1 MKSKDA
7 KLMYI
12 YSCRSILF
20 CKTVTLPIHVATN
33 HTKINGSMNYP
44 LLQNEVLVF
53 YGKLTDFD
61 ERNCRSLLSNHE
73 RFRATQ
79 FQLDKDKSN
88 YLISKA
94 ILKSLLA
101 YFSNKSEMKIDF
113 KYGKNGKPFLSDDSN
128 VQFNCSHSENVV
140 VVAIALGMEIG
151 IDLEQLSRKVNRPRL
166 ASFLFTP
173 TELIAYHQLE
183 EMHQQEV
190 FMDLWTKKEAILKAT
205 GEGLTR
211 PMNTLT
217 VSLNENRTLTIKID
231 GESSENNTDWFLESY
246 TLMDDYMGALSV
258 RGKVNRVQYIP
269 ISEADLFTNKSC

>member
-12 YSCRSILF
+12 YSYRSLLMY
-20 CKTVTLPIHVATN
+20 KTETLCIHVATN

-44 LLQNEVLVF
+44 LVQNEVLVF
-53 YGKLTDFD
+53 YGKLNDFD
-61 ERNCRSLLSNHE
+61 ALNCRSLLSNQE

-79 FQLDKDKSN
+79 FLQDADKNN
-88 YLISKA
+88 YIISKA

-113 KYGKNGKPFLSDDSN
+113 SYGKIGKPFLSDNSN
-128 VQFNCSHSENVV
+128 VQFNCSHSENGVV
-140 VVAIALGMEIG
+140 IAIALNLEIG
-151 IDLEQLSRKVNRPRL
+151 IDLEQLSRKVNRSKL

-173 TELIAYHQLE
+173 TELIAYNQLE
-183 EMHQQEV
+183 DTHQQQ
-190 FMDLWTKKEAILKAT
+190 FFIDLWTKKEAILKAT

-217 VSLNENRTLTIKID
+217 VALNEEKKLTVKMS

-246 TLMDDYMGALSV
+246 TLMDDYMGALAV
-258 RGKVNRVQYIP
+258 KGNVNRVQYIP

>member
-1 MKSKDA
+1 MKPKDA

-12 YSCRSILF
+12 YSYRSLLMY
-20 CKTVTLPIHVATN
+20 KTETLRIHVATN
-33 HTKINGSMNYP
+33 HTKINGFMNFP
-44 LLQNEVLVF
+44 LVQNEVLVF
-53 YGKLTDFD
+53 YGKLNDFD
-61 ERNCRSLLSNHE
+61 ALNCRSLLSNQE

-88 YLISKA
+88 FIISKA

-113 KYGKNGKPFLSDDSN
+113 RYGKNGKPYLSDNSN
-128 VQFNCSHSENVV
+128 VQFNCSHSESAVV
-140 VVAIALGMEIG
+140 IAIALGMEIG
-151 IDLEQLSRKVNRPRL
+151 IDLEQLSRKVNRSRL

-183 EMHQQEV
+183 EMHQQQF
-190 FMDLWTKKEAILKAT
+190 FMDLWTTKEAILKAT

-217 VSLNENRTLTIKID
+217 VALNEEKKLTLEMT

-246 TLMDDYMGALSV
+246 TLMEDYTGALAV
-258 RGKVNRVQYIP
+258 RGNVNRVQYIQ
-269 ISEADLFTNKSC
+269 INEADLFTNKSF